1 MERLYNPDLMP
12 EAEIK
17 ATFVARQSLLDE
29 LISLIVHQ
37 PDGAGVQHVVLIAP
51 RGMGKTTVLLMVR
64 FAIKDRSLATQW
76 QTVKFPEESYGVND
90 LADFWLETLTH
101 LAAET
106 NDPTLNE
113 RVESLQAQYPDN
125 EDLQEAAL
133 ALIKDWRRKH
143 GKRLVLLVDNF
154 DLILEQ
160 INDERDNAHL
170 REVLMN
176 DGTMM
181 LIGGATTFFHEARA
195 YEQPLYNFFKIYNL
209 DELKFPEIQELLRQR
224 AAVDDMPN
232 FERTLNASPG
242 RLRVLTYFTGGNPRL
257 VLMLYQV
264 VTQTDVIQ
272 VRSGLEKLL
281 DEVTPYYKAKTE
293 SLPPQ
298 QRKILD
304 HIARVSSMTHEG
316 VTPTEIAAATR
327 LLANQVSAQLKRLSE
342 LGYVRAVN
350 LRGRSSYYVLSEPLY
365 AIWHQMRFGRT
376 ARQRMQWLVEFLQV
390 WYENV
395 DISAESK
402 NLDVRFHE
410 HLTTGRLQEARNVLE
425 YRRYLVEAMKD
436 SSLRAYEME
445 GVIRGYLEF
454 KEADF
459 LKRELLPTIQ
469 LENLSPETLRALLE
483 AGCVSEQQASHAQ
496 GSTPASLEAQR
507 QAEIGAKVVLG
518 LELTVEAIKSGR
530 LDEALRQCDH
540 VLSIR
545 PDMPEA
551 WFIRGF
557 ILETLDQYEE
567 AIVSYDRALELRPD
581 LDFAWWGRGSALNNL
596 GRYEE
601 AIVSYDHALEI
612 DPNRSEVWYDRA
624 NSLADLGRYEEAI
637 GGYSRAL
644 EIKPSLHEAW
654 YNRGNALSEL
664 SRHEEAVVCYDRAVK
679 IKPDKHEAWY
689 NRGCALTDLG
699 RYEEAITSYD
709 HVLKL
714 KPDDQD
720 AWYNRGC
727 TLAQLGRYEEAITS
741 YDRALAIKPEDSG
754 VWHNRCLAYLGK
766 CLTSLSGG
774 NLDLAKHDWNEAL
787 ATAEQMEKEKWQE
800 GTSVT
805 LLEMAKIG
813 HPELARQLIAESDL
827 EEPLFPLARALD
839 YILTGEEALLEK
851 LSPEVRKIVDEIVKK
866 LQATSGQVK
875 PKQTKPRVR
884 KSQTGPRRRVA
895 KQLR

>member
-29 LISLIVHQ
+29 LISLIARQ

-90 LADFWLETLTH
+90 LADLWLETLKH

-106 NDPTLNE
+106 NDLALNE
-113 RVESLQAQYPDN
+113 RVESLKAQYPDN

-143 GKRLVLLVDNF
+143 GKRLALLVDNF

-195 YEQPLYNFFKIYNL
+195 YEQPLYNFFRIYNL

-224 AAVDDMPN
+224 AEVDDIPN
-232 FERTLNASPG
+232 FEQTLNANPG

-257 VLMLYQV
+257 VLMLYHV
-264 VTQTDVIQ
+264 VTQADVIQ

-342 LGYVRAVN
+342 LGYVRAAN
-350 LRGRSSYYVLSEPLY
+350 LRGRSSYYALSEPLY
-365 AIWHQMRFGRT
+365 AIWYQMRFGRT

-395 DISAESK
+395 DISAESRQ
-402 NLDVRFHE
+402 LDARFRE
-410 HLTTGRLQEARNVLE
+410 YQSTGYSHEARKVLE

-436 SSLRAYEME
+436 SPLRTYEME

-454 KEADF
+454 KETDF
-459 LKRELLPTIQ
+459 LKKEVLPTIQ
-469 LENLSPETLRALLE
+469 LENLSPETLQALVE
-483 AGCVSEQQASHAQ
+483 AGCISEQQVSHAQ
-496 GSTPASLEAQR
+496 GSTPASLEAQ
-507 QAEIGAKVVLG
+507 QKAEVGAKIVLS
-518 LELTVEAIKSGR
+518 LRAAKESFESRR
-530 LDEALRQCDH
+530 LDEALQQLDH
-540 VLSIR
+540 VLRIK

-551 WFIRGF
+551 WFLRSI
-557 ILETLDQYEE
+557 ILVELSRYED
-567 AIVSYDRALELRPD
+567 AIASYDRGLEVKPD
-581 LDFAWWGRGSALNNL
+581 SD
-596 GRYEE
+596 
-601 AIVSYDHALEI
+601 
-612 DPNRSEVWYDRA
+612 
-624 NSLADLGRYEEAI
+624 
-637 GGYSRAL
+637 
-644 EIKPSLHEAW
+644 EAW
-654 YNRGNALSEL
+654 YNRS
-664 SRHEEAVVCYDRAVK
+664 
-679 IKPDKHEAWY
+679 
-689 NRGCALTDLG
+689 
-699 RYEEAITSYD
+699 
-709 HVLKL
+709 
-714 KPDDQD
+714 
-720 AWYNRGC
+720 
-727 TLAQLGRYEEAITS
+727 LA
-741 YDRALAIKPEDSG
+741 
-754 VWHNRCLAYLGK
+754 CLGK
-766 CLTSLSGG
+766 CLSSLGRG
-774 NLDLAKHDWNEAL
+774 DVDLARLGWLEAL
-787 ATAEQMEKEKWQE
+787 STAERMEREKWHQIASE
-800 GTSVT
+800 A
-805 LLEMAKIG
+805 LLAMAEVG
-813 HPELARQLIAESDL
+813 YPELARQLLTESHL

-839 YILTGEEALLEK
+839 YVLTGEEALLEK
-851 LSPEVRKIVDEIVKK
+851 LSPEMRKIVDEVVKK

-875 PKQTKPRVR
+875 QKQTKPRTR